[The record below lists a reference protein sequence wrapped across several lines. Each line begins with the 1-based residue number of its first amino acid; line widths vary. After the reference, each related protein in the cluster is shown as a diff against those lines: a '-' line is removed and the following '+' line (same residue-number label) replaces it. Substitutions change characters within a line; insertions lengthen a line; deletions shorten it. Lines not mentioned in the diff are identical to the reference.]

1 MSVSY
6 VPGVPFTSY
15 ITGSLVKFDPKV
27 NDLCVIAKF
36 TSKSRVTQ
44 RILHGSCCS
53 ENSLPSLHCIY
64 VSEQLISPIFL

>member
-44 RILHGSCCS
+44 RILHYMVAAAVKIVF
-53 ENSLPSLHCIY
+53 LLYIVY
-64 VSEQLISPIFL
+64 MSPNN